1 MGIAL
6 TLLISIFSAVS
17 IVLQLDANGLLL
29 MQIIPF
35 FISAILFTIY
45 MKKKDPSLKEF
56 GFYKPKISKMICF
69 FIVICIFVQPL
80 ILGIDFSLSF
90 SIVFLIIVQMFLV
103 GYTEEV
109 LFRSIFY
116 YELKKRDNS
125 ICCIFEYY
133 VWYFTFSNSFKSRV
147 ITCFYPFT
155 SYKCFAS
162 GICFFL
168 LIPSN
173 SEYLPKYYFSF
184 VI

>member
-1 MGIAL
+1 MTSHIYWKLVGMGIAL

-17 IVLQLDANGLLL
+17 LVLQLDASGLLL

-45 MKKKDPSLKEF
+45 MKKKDASLKEF

-90 SIVFLIIVQMFLV
+90 SIVFLIIVQMLLV

-116 YELKKRDNS
+116 YLKL
-125 ICCIFEYY
+125 E
-133 VWYFTFSNSFKSRV
+133 T
-147 ITCFYPFT
+147 
-155 SYKCFAS
+155 
-162 GICFFL
+162 
-168 LIPSN
+168 
-173 SEYLPKYYFSF
+173 
-184 VI
+184 